1 MEFTFKSKFNL
12 EDVVWFMYKN
22 KPVQG
27 IVRYIYYRREESI
40 NPAGEHKNIFN
51 RLKSL
56 IDKKKVGIALTYE
69 LDRVKSDGTFVF
81 NPYYKRENEI
91 FKTKEE
97 LLKSS
102 EYDN

>member
-27 IVRYIYYRREESI
+27 IVRTIYYKREESI
-40 NPAGEHKNIFN
+40 NLTGEHKNIFN

-56 IDKKKVGIALTYE
+56 IDKKKVIDGITYE
-69 LDRVKSDGTFVF
+69 LDRVKSDGTFIF
-81 NPYYKRENEI
+81 NPHYKGENGI
-91 FKTKEE
+91 FKTREE

-102 EYDN
+102 